1 MIPLIGYADRL
12 SVRPGETV
20 AFKVSSAGPEP
31 YQARLVRV
39 FNADPNPAGPGIVEE
54 PVAAAFEGRYPSRV
68 QPIRLGSYARIEDP
82 APLDALASFH
92 LTVQVWPTLPGA
104 GRQAILARF
113 DPATGRGFALMQEP
127 RLGATLWIGQGAGSF
142 APLAVGRPLKA
153 RTWYRVWADF
163 DAGTGRLR
171 VGQAPLGPAAGQE
184 DRATAEFHLEAPPAL
199 AGAGDLLV
207 AAFDGAPPSGHFNGK
222 IEAPAIYDRT
232 LAESDPADAPTAAAT
247 SPVAQWDFAL
257 NTQTTRIVDRG
268 RHGLHGHLVN
278 LPARGM
284 TGSTWRGAEH
294 CWRHAPQ
301 DYGAIHF
308 HADDIHDAGWETDFS
323 FTLPEDLPSGVYAVR
338 LACGA
343 AQDTIPFFVC
353 PPKGRATAALCLVIP
368 TFTYAI
374 YGNHARPDFSEAWRA
389 QTAEWSGYPHN
400 PADHPEYG
408 LSTYNLHGDGSGIC
422 HASHLRPLMTLKQGY
437 LTFAEPEGR
446 SGLRHYQ
453 ADCHLVAWLR
463 AKSFDCDVLTDLEL
477 HNEGAAALRPYRAV
491 LTGTHPE
498 YHTEESLNALEGYRD
513 GGGRLAYLGGNGFY
527 WRVALHSE
535 LPGAI
540 EIRRGEGGIRAW
552 AAEPGEYYNAF
563 DGAYGGL
570 WRRNGRPPQR
580 LAGVGFSAQGT
591 FRGGRYRRR
600 PESYEPEVAWIFD
613 GIDDEVLGDFGL
625 CGGGAA
631 GFELDRADR
640 RLGSPEAT
648 VVLASSEGHGD
659 DFVLVPEEIL
669 THKANWPDQPAE
681 DLIRA
686 DMTYFELPGG
696 GTVFSVGSITFCGS
710 LLSSGGDNNI
720 SKLLE
725 NVLKG
730 FLAG

>member
-12 SVRPGETV
+12 SARPGETIG
-20 AFKVSSAGPEP
+20 FKVSSAGPED
-31 YQARLVRV
+31 YEARLVRV
-39 FNADPNPAGPGIVEE
+39 FNADPNPAGPGLLEE
-54 PVAAAFEGRYPSRV
+54 PVAAAFDGRYPSRL
-68 QPIRLGSYARIEDP
+68 QPLRLGSYARIAEP
-82 APLDALASFH
+82 TPLDGLGGFH
-92 LTVQVWPTLPGA
+92 LTAQVWPTLPEA

-113 DPATGRGFALMQEP
+113 DAATGRGFALLLEP
-127 RLGATLWIGQGAGSF
+127 GLGATLRIGLGAGNITTLS
-142 APLAVGRPLKA
+142 AGRPMKA
-153 RTWYRVWADF
+153 RSWYRVWAGF
-163 DAGTGRLR
+163 DAQTGQLR
-171 VGQAPLGPAAGQE
+171 IGQAPSGPAARFEGQASAAL
-184 DRATAEFHLEAPPAL
+184 RLEAPPEL
-199 AGAGDLLV
+199 ARAGDLLI
-207 AAFDGAPPSGHFNGK
+207 AALDGDPPSDHFNGK

-232 LAESDPADAPTAAAT
+232 SAEDQSAGTTSTPTAE
-247 SPVAQWDFAL
+247 PVARWDFAL
-257 NTQTTRIVDRG
+257 DTRTTRIVDLG
-268 RHGLHGHLVN
+268 RHSLHGELVN

-294 CWRHAPQ
+294 CWRHAPE

-308 HADDIHDAGWETDFS
+308 HADDVYDAGWETDFS
-323 FTLPEDLPSGVYAVR
+323 FTLPAALPSGVYAVR
-338 LACGA
+338 LACGGEE
-343 AQDTIPFFVC
+343 DTIPFFVC
-353 PPKGRATAALCLVIP
+353 PPKGRTTARLCLVVP

-374 YGNHARPDFSEAWRA
+374 YGNHARLDFSDAWRERA
-389 QTAEWSGYPHN
+389 AEWSAYPHN

-408 LSTYNLHGDGSGIC
+408 LSTYNVHADGSGIC
-422 HASHLRPLMTLKQGY
+422 HASHLRPLMTLKQGF

-463 AKSFDCDVLTDLEL
+463 AKGLDCDILTDLEL
-477 HNEGAAALRPYRAV
+477 HKEGAEVLRPYKAV

-498 YHTEESLNALEGYRD
+498 YHTAETLDALEGYRD

-527 WRVALHSE
+527 WRIALHRA

-591 FRGGRYRRR
+591 FEGSHYRRR
-600 PESYEPEVAWIFD
+600 PASYEADFAWVFA

-631 GFELDRADR
+631 GFELDRVDR
-640 RLGSPEAT
+640 RLGSPEGT
-648 VVLASSEGHGD
+648 VVLASSEGHSGN
-659 DFVLVPEEIL
+659 FVLVPEEIL
-669 THKANWPDQPAE
+669 THRANWPGEAAE

-686 DMTYFELPGG
+686 DMTYVELPGG
-696 GTVFSVGSITFCGS
+696 GAVFSVGSITFCGS
-710 LLSSGGDNNI
+710 LLCNRAENNI
-720 SKLLE
+720 SRLLE
-725 NVLKG
+725 NVLKR
-730 FLAG
+730 FLKD

>member
-1 MIPLIGYADRL
+1 MVPLIGYADRL
-12 SVRPGETV
+12 SARPGETIE
-20 AFKVSSAGPEP
+20 FKVSSTGAEP
-31 YQARLVRV
+31 YEARLVRV
-39 FNADPNPAGPGIVEE
+39 FNADPNPAGPGLLET
-54 PVAAAFEGRYPSRV
+54 PVAAAFEGHYPSRE
-68 QPIRLGSYARIEDP
+68 QPIRLGSFARIADP
-82 APLDALASFH
+82 APLDGLESLCLNARI
-92 LTVQVWPTLPGA
+92 WPTLPEA

-113 DPATGRGFALMQEP
+113 DPETGRGFALLAEP
-127 RLGATLWIGQGAGSF
+127 QQGATLWIGHGAGHFTALS
-142 APLAVGRPLKA
+142 VGRPLKE
-153 RTWYRVWADF
+153 RTWYRVWAGLE
-163 DAGTGRLR
+163 AETGRLL
-171 VGQAPLGPAAGQE
+171 VGQAPLGPAARLE
-184 DRATAEFHLEAPPAL
+184 DPAIAESRLESPAQL
-199 AGAGDLLV
+199 GEAGDLLI
-207 AAFDGAPPSGHFNGK
+207 AALDGPSQHFNGK
-222 IEAPAIYDRT
+222 IEAPAIHDRFSAQGG
-232 LAESDPADAPTAAAT
+232 LSEPPSADPGD
-247 SPVAQWDFAL
+247 PVAQWDFAL
-257 NTQTTRIVDRG
+257 DTQTTRIIDLG
-268 RHGLHGHLVN
+268 RHGLHGQLVN
-278 LPARGM
+278 FPARGM
-284 TGSTWRGAEH
+284 TGSTWEGAEH

-308 HADDIHDAGWETDFS
+308 HADDICDAGWETDFS
-323 FTLPEDLPSGVYAVR
+323 FTLPDDLRSGVYAVR
-338 LACGA
+338 LACGRHE
-343 AQDTIPFFVC
+343 DTIPFFVC
-353 PPKGRATAALCLVIP
+353 PPKGQAMAEVCLVVP

-374 YGNHARPDFSEAWRA
+374 YGNHARLDFSRAWRDRA
-389 QTAEWSGYPHN
+389 SEWSAYPHN

-408 LSTYNLHGDGSGIC
+408 LSTYNQHGDGSGIC
-422 HASHLRPLMTLKQGY
+422 HASHLRPLMTLKQGF

-453 ADCHLVAWLR
+453 ADCHIVAWLQ
-463 AKSFDCDVLTDLEL
+463 AKGFDCDILTDLEL
-477 HNEGAAALRPYRAV
+477 HNEGAEVLHSYKAV

-498 YHTEESLNALEGYRD
+498 YHTTETLDALEGYRD

-527 WRVALHSE
+527 WRVALHGE
-535 LPGAI
+535 RPGVI

-591 FRGGRYRRR
+591 FEGGHYRRR
-600 PESYEPEVAWIFD
+600 PVSYESDFAWIFE
-613 GIDDEVLGDFGL
+613 GIDDEILGDFGF

-648 VVLASSEGHGD
+648 VILASSEGHSD
-659 DFVLVPEEIL
+659 NFVLVPEEIL
-669 THKANWPDQPAE
+669 THRVNWPGEATQ

-696 GTVFSVGSITFCGS
+696 GAVFSVGSITFCGS
-710 LLSSGGDNNI
+710 LLSNGADNNI

-730 FLAG
+730 FLKG